1 MLELYK
7 PHIEDLWLKE
17 KLMNDEQTMYY
28 NHAYGGTIPFP
39 KDYWSDWYKRWIINH
54 NNKCFYRYIKENDIF
69 VGEVAYHFDGERK
82 IYIADV
88 IVYAPYRGKGYG
100 RNGLLLLCEAAKENG
115 LMEIKGSRIYLTERG
130 SDYINGVI
138 PLFYSERSK
147 EELKTAFSKKS
158 LAAEDDEKLFL
169 SAYNAND
176 YDRPSIAAD
185 LVVFSVTNQKD
196 IEPKRSPEQKLK
208 VLLIKRGEHPFMNH
222 WALPGGFLKNDET
235 MEECAFREVAEE
247 TNVSPKALLPIGV
260 FSDPDRDVRTRVV
273 SNAFLSVVDAEEY
286 HAVGGD
292 DAVAAEWFEVSF
304 HVGEDNKITI
314 NLSKD
319 DTQIECI
326 LEMQI
331 NQFGNVTYTIL
342 ENGGL
347 AFDHAKIL
355 ATAFRI
361 MRNQKDEYELVFRF
375 LPKKFT
381 LSSMQRVYEIINNI
395 FDQPANFRRKA
406 ANYVVETDEY
416 EDCIGHRP
424 AKLYERKL

>member
-1 MLELYK
+1 M
-7 PHIEDLWLKE
+7 
-17 KLMNDEQTMYY
+17 
-28 NHAYGGTIPFP
+28 
-39 KDYWSDWYKRWIINH
+39 
-54 NNKCFYRYIKENDIF
+54 
-69 VGEVAYHFDGERK
+69 
-82 IYIADV
+82 
-88 IVYAPYRGKGYG
+88 
-100 RNGLLLLCEAAKENG
+100 
-115 LMEIKGSRIYLTERG
+115 
-130 SDYINGVI
+130 
-138 PLFYSERSK
+138 
-147 EELKTAFSKKS
+147 
-158 LAAEDDEKLFL
+158 AAEDDEKLFL

-185 LVVFSVTNQKD
+185 IVVFSVTNQKD
-196 IEPKRSPEQKLK
+196 IEPKRSPDPKLK

-222 WALPGGFLKNDET
+222 WALPGGFLKNNET
-235 MEECAFREVAEE
+235 IEECAFREITEE

-260 FSDPDRDVRTRVV
+260 FSEPDRDVRTRVV

-286 HAVGGD
+286 HALGGD

-304 HVGEDNKITI
+304 NESEDNKVTL

-326 LEMQI
+326 LEMKI

-347 AFDHAKIL
+347 AFDHAKII
-355 ATAFRI
+355 AAAFRI
-361 MRNQKDEYELVFRF
+361 MRSQKDEYELVFRF
-375 LPKKFT
+375 LPEKFT

-395 FDQPANFRRKA
+395 FDQPANFRRKS

>member
-1 MLELYK
+1 MKLTVASS
-7 PHIEDLWLKE
+7 PHIRGNFRTNRIML
-17 KLMNDEQTMYY
+17 
-28 NHAYGGTIPFP
+28 
-39 KDYWSDWYKRWIINH
+39 
-54 NNKCFYRYIKENDIF
+54 
-69 VGEVAYHFDGERK
+69 
-82 IYIADV
+82 DV
-88 IVYAPYRGKGYG
+88 V
-100 RNGLLLLCEAAKENG
+100 
-115 LMEIKGSRIYLTERG
+115 
-130 SDYINGVI
+130 
-138 PLFYSERSK
+138 
-147 EELKTAFSKKS
+147 
-158 LAAEDDEKLFL
+158 L
-169 SAYNAND
+169 S
-176 YDRPSIAAD
+176 
-185 LVVFSVTNQKD
+185 
-196 IEPKRSPEQKLK
+196 
-208 VLLIKRGEHPFMNH
+208 
-222 WALPGGFLKNDET
+222 
-235 MEECAFREVAEE
+235 
-247 TNVSPKALLPIGV
+247 LLP
-260 FSDPDRDVRTRVV
+260 
-273 SNAFLSVVDAEEY
+273 AL
-286 HAVGGD
+286 AVGVWVLGLRALMVALISVAS
-292 DAVAAEWFEVSF
+292 AVAAEWFDVSF
-304 HVGEDNKITI
+304 NESEDNKVTL

-326 LEMQI
+326 LEMKI